1 MEAMSLHTLDDYMA
15 AMRETFSPE
24 RATGRSAVLQYEFT
38 GRVTGVC
45 HAAIGDGV
53 LTVAAGPHPT
63 PSVVVRCDFDLW
75 LAILAYKE
83 DGLLLYEESRYAAD
97 GDLEL
102 LIDSNAWF
110 VR

>member
-1 MEAMSLHTLDDYMA
+1 MRTLDDYIG
-15 AMRETFSPE
+15 AMRLSFSAE
-24 RATGRSAVLQYEFT
+24 RAQGRSAVLQYEFS

-45 HAAIGDGV
+45 HAVVHEGA
-53 LTVAAGPHPT
+53 LTAAAGPHPA
-63 PSVVVRCDFDLW
+63 PSVVVRSDFDLW

-83 DGLLLYEESRYAAD
+83 DGLLMYQAGQYEAD

-102 LIDSNAWF
+102 LMDSNAWF